1 MNFKSVFA
9 MPSLVLMAGLCG
21 AACSSS
27 TSNGDDSAGTAA
39 GGAPA
44 VGGAIGTAGASL
56 TAGSSSGGAI
66 SVGGAPMAAGGAPVA
81 SSGTGGASAGA
92 GGALAGAGGAPAVG
106 GSAASGAPA
115 TGGSAGQSAAGGS
128 GGSTT
133 TVTVDG
139 SPAAWHCVNSAVNG
153 DNFQAGPLLLSGV
166 FTTDSSYAAVSARA
180 KAVEDAYSDLLK
192 ANSFR
197 IPINEPTV
205 NTASYWANYK
215 ATIDV
220 GVSKHMKVLL
230 GFWAK
235 DTNIGKPADINVWY
249 TMWQTVI
256 NDYASSP
263 YVFFDIH
270 NEPHGYTNAQW
281 IQQVKDWIAKFPNVP
296 KNRIVVAGT
305 GWDDNVANVAT
316 AFPDMPLLEVH
327 DYVFNG
333 NYPGSAKWGQ
343 QLLGRLGSGTSRTLV
358 GEFGT
363 GVANTDFSTG
373 VETDPGKSFVVGFTN
388 TIHDNNMGSC
398 WWPGLWAVPGNSSS
412 WGLLTMNGSGNNITY
427 SITSQTALDRIWHGW
442 HLN

>member
-1 MNFKSVFA
+1 MRSKSVWELRTLA
-9 MPSLVLMAGLCG
+9 LIAGLS
-21 AACSSS
+21 AASCSSS
-27 TSNGDDSAGTAA
+27 TATGGVSVAGATSGVAGAPSTTGGSAGAGSSA
-39 GGAPA
+39 GGATNA
-44 VGGAIGTAGASL
+44 GGGASPG
-56 TAGSSSGGAI
+56 GGAA
-66 SVGGAPMAAGGAPVA
+66 SPGGA
-81 SSGTGGASAGA
+81 GASAGA
-92 GGALAGAGGAPAVG
+92 AGA
-106 GSAASGAPA
+106 A
-115 TGGSAGQSAAGGS
+115 TGSAGSAAGGS
-128 GGSTT
+128 SAGGGQSVGGAAGQSNGGSGGSGS
-133 TVTVDG
+133 TVMVDG
-139 SPAAWHCVNSAVNG
+139 SPAAWHCVNWAVNG
-153 DNFQAGPLLLSGV
+153 DNFQTGPLLLSGV
-166 FTTDSSYAAVSARA
+166 FTTDTSYAAVAARA

-215 ATIDV
+215 AIIDV
-220 GVSKHMKVLL
+220 GVSKGMKVLL

-235 DTNIGKPADINVWY
+235 DTNIGRPADINVWY
-249 TMWQTVI
+249 SMWQTVI
-256 NDYASSP
+256 SDYIDSP

-270 NEPHGYTNAQW
+270 NEPHGYTNSEW
-281 IQQVKDWIAKFPNVP
+281 IQQVKDWMAKFPNVP

-363 GVANTDFSTG
+363 GVANVDFSTG

-412 WGLLTMNGSGNNITY
+412 WGLLTMNGSGNDISY
-427 SITSQTALDRIWHGW
+427 SISSQTALTRIWHGW